1 MGCWAGLAGAKF
13 KVGQYLTCVVEEV
26 KSNGGVV
33 SLSVEHSEVSSA
45 FATEEQSW
53 NLNNLLPG
61 LLVKAQVQKVSR
73 SFLLFYKGEREE
85 EREGRREEQGWR
97 DGSVNTTL

>member
-1 MGCWAGLAGAKF
+1 MGAGLTGAKF
-13 KVGQYLTCVVEEV
+13 KVGQYLTCVVEEL

-33 SLSVEHSEVSSA
+33 SLSVEHSQVSSA

-61 LLVKAQVQKVSR
+61 LVVRAQVQKVSR
-73 SFLLFYKGEREE
+73 SLLLMF
-85 EREGRREEQGWR
+85 
-97 DGSVNTTL
+97 